1 MSGFLGGQVNWC
13 MVFLFGQ
20 LFAAL
25 QRFYNGSWKVLLLG
39 PVVLRLAS
47 GAWYLRYASIASARS
62 QLSK

>member
-1 MSGFLGGQVNWC
+1 

-25 QRFYNGSWKVLLLG
+25 QRYYSSWKVLLLG

>member
-1 MSGFLGGQVNWC
+1 

-25 QRFYNGSWKVLLLG
+25 QRYYNGSWKVLLLG